1 MVPGAEAFPARY
13 NRIATFGN
21 RRCTLRAGLFS
32 LSSTAEFQGGTELS
46 ITTTTTTAPVAMND
60 REREDLIRANMPL
73 VGHLVRDMLGRVPAH
88 VNRDDLTSAGLA
100 ALVTAARGFDPERG
114 IPFHRFAATRIRGAL
129 LDELRGLDWAS
140 RSVRSR
146 ARQADTARQALTA
159 TLGRTPTPNELAE
172 YLGVPVAEINSTADD
187 VQRAVVL
194 SLQGFTTGSAD
205 DMVTES
211 TMGPEDMLL
220 HRERIGYLHN
230 AIEALPERLR
240 TVITRYFLREEP
252 MSVIAAELGVTESR
266 ISQLRAE
273 ALTLLKD
280 GLNSHLDPE
289 QVKSAGRPDGCVNR
303 RRASYFEQIASKG
316 TLNSRL
322 AHTNHHGLPTN
333 LAA

>member
-1 MVPGAEAFPARY
+1 M
-13 NRIATFGN
+13 
-21 RRCTLRAGLFS
+21 
-32 LSSTAEFQGGTELS
+32 SSF
-46 ITTTTTTAPVAMND
+46 TTTLSD
-60 REREDLIRANMPL
+60 REREDMIRANMAL

-100 ALVTAARGFDPERG
+100 ALVTAARGFDPDRG
-114 IPFHRFAATRIRGAL
+114 IPFHRFAVTRIRGAL

-146 ARQADTARQALTA
+146 ARQADTGRQALTA
-159 TLGRTPTPNELAE
+159 TLGRTPTPQELAE
-172 YLGVPVAEINSTADD
+172 YLGVPVSEINSTADD

-211 TMGPEDMLL
+211 TLGPEDMLV

-240 TVITRYFLREEP
+240 IVITRYFLNEEP
-252 MSVIAAELGVTESR
+252 MAVIAAELNVTESR

-280 GLNSHLDPE
+280 GLNTHLDPG
-289 QVKSAGRPDGCVNR
+289 QVEPSGRPDGCVAR
-303 RRASYFEQIASKG
+303 RRATYFAQIGDKG

-322 AHTNHHGLPTN
+322 SFTNHQGLPTH